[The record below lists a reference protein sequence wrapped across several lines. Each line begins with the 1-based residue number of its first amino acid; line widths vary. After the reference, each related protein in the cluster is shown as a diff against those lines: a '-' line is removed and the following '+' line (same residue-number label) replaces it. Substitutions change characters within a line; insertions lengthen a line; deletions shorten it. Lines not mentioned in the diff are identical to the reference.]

1 MLLIIFFLLHVYI
14 VTHFRRKKILWHQVY
29 NKPIF
34 VPKEF
39 LQTHSPERVEWLEW
53 FIAIMRDLKT
63 PYVVQSILATEIC
76 SVVFTRSAESNI
88 CTLHHSNT
96 KISLKLKK
104 SDALW
109 PLISSA
115 VQQVIHSSTEL
126 CIEAHV
132 CSSNCITIRHTCES
146 KPSYL

>member
-14 VTHFRRKKILWHQVY
+14 VTHFRNCGIKYIINPFL
-29 NKPIF
+29 F
-34 VPKEF
+34 PKEF
-39 LQTHSPERVEWLEW
+39 LQTHSPERLEWLEW

-96 KISLKLKK
+96 KISLKLKRVT
-104 SDALW
+104 
-109 PLISSA
+109 PFGSSL
-115 VQQVIHSSTEL
+115 VLQYNRLYTVPQSCV
-126 CIEAHV
+126 
-132 CSSNCITIRHTCES
+132 
-146 KPSYL
+146 

>member
-1 MLLIIFFLLHVYI
+1 MSLLIELWIYAPYNIFSFTCIYSHALSK
-14 VTHFRRKKILWHQVY
+14 KKILWHQVY

-39 LQTHSPERVEWLEW
+39 LQTHSPERLEWLEW

-96 KISLKLKK
+96 KISLKLKRVT
-104 SDALW
+104 
-109 PLISSA
+109 PFGSSL
-115 VQQVIHSSTEL
+115 VLQYNRLYTVPQSCV
-126 CIEAHV
+126 
-132 CSSNCITIRHTCES
+132 
-146 KPSYL
+146 

>member
-14 VTHFRRKKILWHQVY
+14 VTHFRRKKNIVAS
-29 NKPIF
+29 IF

-39 LQTHSPERVEWLEW
+39 LQTHSPERLEWLEW

-88 CTLHHSNT
+88 YILHHSNT
-96 KISLKLKK
+96 KISLKLKRVT
-104 SDALW
+104 
-109 PLISSA
+109 PFGSSL
-115 VQQVIHSSTEL
+115 VLQYNRLYTVPQSCV
-126 CIEAHV
+126 
-132 CSSNCITIRHTCES
+132 
-146 KPSYL
+146 